1 MDAAQIL
8 KIELGKIGQYC
19 PRGVYIVQSKDGIY
33 KWNGI
38 IFIKEGNYKNGIF
51 RFDLEM
57 NSNYPCS
64 VPVIRMI
71 TPLFH
76 PRVNQV
82 DRKVDLQDLL
92 EDSSK
97 TWDVLKAFKN
107 SLVFDCKEYLKS
119 NVSNSEAK
127 SVFMDREKGKIRA
140 IASVQSSLEHLY
152 DKVDSR
158 IQF

>member
-8 KIELGKIGQYC
+8 KIELNKLGQYS
-19 PRGVYIVQSKDGIY
+19 PRGVYVVQSKESIY

-57 NSNYPCS
+57 NSNYPLS
-64 VPVIRMI
+64 RPVIRMI

-76 PRVNQV
+76 PRVNEI

-92 EDSSK
+92 QDSCK
-97 TWDVLKAFKN
+97 TWDVLKAFKKA
-107 SLVFDCKEYLKS
+107 LIYDTTEYS
-119 NVSNSEAK
+119 QGYNHQAK
-127 SVFMDREKGKIRA
+127 NVFMDKEKGKIRA
-140 IASVQSSLEHLY
+140 MTSVQSSLEHLY

-158 IQF
+158 IQFL